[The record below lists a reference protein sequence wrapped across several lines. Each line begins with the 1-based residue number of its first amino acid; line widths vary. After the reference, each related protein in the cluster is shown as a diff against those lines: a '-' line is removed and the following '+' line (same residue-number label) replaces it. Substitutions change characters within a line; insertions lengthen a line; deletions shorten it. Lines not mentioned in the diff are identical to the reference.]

1 MSRKNVL
8 LVAMK
13 RASCFLLILL
23 IVCSL
28 LCGCAYQRPEFDEVR
43 ITYEY
48 QDGEQIGHMS
58 VPISKVVKKTIDPT
72 VMDELW
78 NMYADLKVT
87 DSNPP
92 QGLPRYRIE
101 FLNRG
106 EEVDH
111 WMISS
116 NFVVNGK
123 RFGLGNHVIKGTKL
137 DSSEFVGDS
146 TIYNRITEIFES
158 CDAEMAE

>member
-1 MSRKNVL
+1 MRKKNVL
-8 LVAMK
+8 LIAIK
-13 RASCFLLILL
+13 RASAFLLMLL
-23 IVCSL
+23 IVCAF
-28 LCGCAYQRPEFDEVR
+28 LCGCAYQRPEFDAVR
-43 ITYEY
+43 ITFES
-48 QDGEQIGHMS
+48 QDGKQIGHMF
-58 VPISKVVKKTIDPT
+58 VPISKFVKKTIDPT

-92 QGLPRYRIE
+92 QGRPRYRIE

-106 EEVDH
+106 EVVDH

-123 RFGLGNHVIKGTKL
+123 RFGLGNRVIKGTKL
-137 DSSEFVGDS
+137 DSPEFVGDS

-158 CDAEMAE
+158 CDTETTE

>member
-1 MSRKNVL
+1 
-8 LVAMK
+8 MK
-13 RASCFLLILL
+13 RASCWSLILS
-23 IVCSL
+23 IVCTL

-43 ITYEY
+43 ITYES
-48 QDGEQIGHMS
+48 QDGGQLGHTS
-58 VPISKVVKKTIDPT
+58 APLGEVVKKTMDPT

-78 NMYADLKVT
+78 NIYADLEVT
-87 DSNPP
+87 NSNPP
-92 QGLPRYRIE
+92 QGRPRYRIE

-106 EEVDH
+106 EVVDH

-123 RFGLGNHVIKGTKL
+123 RFGLGNRVIKGTKL
-137 DSSEFVGDS
+137 DSPEFVGDS

-158 CDAEMAE
+158 CDTETAE